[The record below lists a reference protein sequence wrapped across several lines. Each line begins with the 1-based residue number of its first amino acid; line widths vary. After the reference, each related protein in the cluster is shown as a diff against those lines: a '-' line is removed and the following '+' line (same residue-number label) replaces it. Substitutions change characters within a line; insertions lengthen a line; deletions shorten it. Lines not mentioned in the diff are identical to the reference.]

1 MIRKPSILITG
12 AGGEVG
18 SELIK
23 ILSLHENI
31 NLVTL
36 DLHPI
41 NNENSHLVNDQ
52 ITGNILDENL
62 INQINLEFEIKEI
75 YHLAAILSTRAELS
89 PKIAHD
95 VNINGTINLLE
106 LAMTQTKAQNQSVK
120 FFFPSSIAVYGANN
134 YNRAVSED
142 EYLNPITIY
151 GCNKLYA
158 EKLGLY
164 YSKYYNQLS
173 DNTNLI
179 DFRSIRFPGLLSSK
193 TVPSGG
199 TSDFIPEMWHD
210 ISLNN
215 TYQCFVDGNTRIPFL
230 TMPDAIDAIDR
241 LMSAKEEQIKSRIY
255 NITSFNPSPDEF
267 FNSIKYLFTDSNL
280 SYKINPIRQ
289 NIVNSW
295 PNDVDDSLAKQEW
308 GWDAKYNLKTAIE
321 EYLAPSLK
329 NHKG

>member
-1 MIRKPSILITG
+1 MIRKSSILITG

-23 ILSLHENI
+23 ILSQRDNV

-41 NNENSHLVNDQ
+41 SNENSHLVNDQ
-52 ITGNILDENL
+52 ITGNILDESL

-95 VNINGTINLLE
+95 VNVNGTINLLE
-106 LAMTQTKAQNQSVK
+106 LAGSQAKTQNIAVK
-120 FFFPSSIAVYGANN
+120 FFFPSSIAVYGSNN
-134 YNRAVSED
+134 YKKAVLED

-164 YSKYYNQLS
+164 YSNHHKDPS
-173 DNTNLI
+173 EESHSI

-193 TVPSGG
+193 TIPSGG

-210 ISLNN
+210 IKTNN
-215 TYQCFVDGNTRIPFL
+215 KYECFVNKETRIPFL
-230 TMPDAIDAIDR
+230 AMPDAIHAIEK
-241 LMSAKEEQIKSRIY
+241 LMSANRKNIKSKIY
-255 NITSFNPSPDEF
+255 NVTSFNPSPKEF
-267 FNSIKYLFTDSNL
+267 FNKIKTYFNNPHLTYNINTERQ
-280 SYKINPIRQ
+280 KI
-289 NIVNSW
+289 VTSW
-295 PNDVDDSLAKQEW
+295 PNDVNDDCANIEW
-308 GWDAKYNLKTAIE
+308 GWKANYSLDQTINKYLIPALKDNKA
-321 EYLAPSLK
+321 
-329 NHKG
+329 